1 MALAKSQ
8 KYLVV
13 GIVVVLA
20 AAIVA
25 GAWYLGKDTDA
36 QEPGKNAKD
45 LASKFAENYD
55 GSFGQFELNS
65 TSTSDHAVV
74 VKENDSDR
82 LKYSKINY
90 TATSEAQSQ
99 FDEIKS
105 KIESMEGF
113 MGGTPTEIENIAGF
127 DGICAYKMDI
137 RMGAMTQFTLIYFVA
152 YVDGVLVDASTDPLY
167 HAGSLATETE
177 ITELFAAVSASLSP

>member
-74 VKENDSDR
+74 VNETGSSY
-82 LKYSKINY
+82 LKYSMINY
-90 TATSEAQSQ
+90 VSTSDAQSQ
-99 FDEIKS
+99 FDEIKL
-105 KIESMEGF
+105 KIESMEGV

-137 RMGAMTQFTLIYFVA
+137 KIMQKEFTLVYFVA
-152 YVDGVLVDASTDPLY
+152 YVDWVLIDASEGPLY
-167 HAGSLATETE
+167 HSGSWATETE